1 MNLIKVFSLILVNI
15 IVTIILINYYLPHS
29 PQPVRV
35 SPDQTYQ
42 LSTDERELVDLV
54 QQVNPAVLSIIVSQD
69 VPVYEQFLREFGPFG
84 FRVPDRREVG
94 TQERQVGSGSGFVVS
109 ADGLVITNRHVVNV
123 SDAEYVGID
132 SEGNQYELELIERD
146 SMLDIAVLRIVDAP
160 ADIVFLEFGDSDQLQ
175 LGQSVVAIGNALG
188 EFSNSVSTG
197 IVSGLSRSIVAGSGM
212 GDTELLENVI
222 QTDAAINP
230 GNSGGPL
237 LNLAGQVVGVNV
249 AVAQGSENIA
259 FSIPANAVQSIVTSI
274 SETGRIVRPYLGVRY
289 IMVNEVIAEEF
300 DLSTTSG
307 VLVIGSGDGFAVDP
321 ASPAAQ
327 AGIREGDVIV
337 SINGEDITDTN
348 SLASV
353 IRSRNVGDMVEL
365 EVVRNGEE
373 INVMVELAEFE
384 TE

>member
-1 MNLIKVFSLILVNI
+1 MS
-15 IVTIILINYYLPHS
+15 
-29 PQPVRV
+29 
-35 SPDQTYQ
+35 
-42 LSTDERELVDLV
+42 VDLH
-54 QQVNPAVLSIIVSQD
+54 D
-69 VPVYEQFLREFGPFG
+69 V
-84 FRVPDRREVG
+84 
-94 TQERQVGSGSGFVVS
+94 
-109 ADGLVITNRHVVNV
+109 H
-123 SDAEYVGID
+123 
-132 SEGNQYELELIERD
+132 
-146 SMLDIAVLRIVDAP
+146 
-160 ADIVFLEFGDSDQLQ
+160 
-175 LGQSVVAIGNALG
+175 G